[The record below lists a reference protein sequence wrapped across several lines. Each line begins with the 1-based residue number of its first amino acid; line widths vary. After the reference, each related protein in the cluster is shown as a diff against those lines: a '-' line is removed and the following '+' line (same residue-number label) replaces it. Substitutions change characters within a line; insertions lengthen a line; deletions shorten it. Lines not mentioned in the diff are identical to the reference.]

1 MGGLRLLLFAWLLH
15 CTTSHPEKLE
25 FAAEAGRQSRPA
37 RGTWW
42 GGTSKTPTK
51 TVPNSR
57 DKCPIR
63 NPTDAI

>member
-15 CTTSHPEKLE
+15 DVAPR
-25 FAAEAGRQSRPA
+25 EARVRRGSGRQSRPA